1 MEIPLENLAK
11 LRQEIAKALG
21 TETWP
26 AQADYLLEYRAKD
39 LIKAEIWRDL
49 LLLLTNSRLRD
60 ASNLPL
66 EHKIILLD
74 TLRLN
79 LIRANRPL
87 DRALF
92 KTIKEKLLRSK
103 EIFLDI
109 QDVLNYQKTQ
119 KEKYRTASLRK
130 YGPVK
135 GGTFK
140 NQLRENFAQALQKK
154 NFPAA
159 LEIILQVR
167 FRKITGITGV
177 TREYLDRVQIELL
190 TVAGELRLDTAK
202 LKKGFLDD
210 LARLNLSY
218 ELPDP
223 QKYLIIKPSNIMLQ

>member
-1 MEIPLENLAK
+1 MEISLENLEK
-11 LRQEIAKALG
+11 FRQEITKALG
-21 TETWP
+21 AEILP

-39 LIKAEIWRDL
+39 LIKAEVWKDL
-49 LLLLTNSRLRD
+49 LLLLTDSRLRD
-60 ASNLPL
+60 TSNLPL
-66 EHKIILLD
+66 GHKMILLD
-74 TLRLN
+74 TLRLS
-79 LIRANRPL
+79 LIHANQPL

-92 KTIKEKLLRSK
+92 KTLKEKLLRSK

-119 KEKYRTASLRK
+119 KEKFKMVSLRK

-140 NQLRENFAQALQKK
+140 NQLRENFAQALRSK
-154 NFPAA
+154 NFKAA

-167 FRKITGITGV
+167 FRKITGLPGV

-202 LKKGFLDD
+202 LKKGFLED
-210 LARLNLSY
+210 LAGLNLSY

-223 QKYLIIKPSNIMLQ
+223 QKYLIIKPSNIML

>member
-1 MEIPLENLAK
+1 MEISLENLEK
-11 LRQEIAKALG
+11 FRQEIAKALG
-21 TETWP
+21 AEILP

-39 LIKAEIWRDL
+39 LIKAEVWRDL
-49 LLLLTNSRLRD
+49 LLLLTDSRLRD
-60 ASNLPL
+60 TSNLPL
-66 EHKIILLD
+66 GHKMLLLD

-79 LIRANRPL
+79 LIRANQPL
-87 DRALF
+87 DRTLF

-103 EIFLDI
+103 EILLDI

-119 KEKYRTASLRK
+119 KEKYKTVSLRK

-140 NQLRENFAQALQKK
+140 NQLRENFAQALQSK
-154 NFPAA
+154 NFTAA

-177 TREYLDRVQIELL
+177 AREYLDRVQVELL
-190 TVAGELRLDTAK
+190 TVAGELQLDIAK
-202 LKKGFLDD
+202 LKKSFLAD

-218 ELPDP
+218 EPLDP
-223 QKYLIIKPSNIMLQ
+223 KKYLIIE

>member
-1 MEIPLENLAK
+1 MEISLENLEK
-11 LRQEIAKALG
+11 FRQEIAKALG
-21 TETWP
+21 AEIPP

-39 LIKAEIWRDL
+39 LIKAEVWKDL
-49 LLLLTNSRLRD
+49 LLLLTDSRLRD
-60 ASNLPL
+60 TSNLPL
-66 EHKIILLD
+66 EHKMLLLD

-79 LIRANRPL
+79 LIRANQPL

-103 EIFLDI
+103 EILLDI

-119 KEKYRTASLRK
+119 KEKFKTISLRK

-140 NQLRENFAQALQKK
+140 NQLRENFAQALQSK
-154 NFPAA
+154 NFTAA

-167 FRKITGITGV
+167 FRKITGIASV

-190 TVAGELRLDTAK
+190 TVAGELRLDIAK
-202 LKKGFLDD
+202 LKKCFLEDM
-210 LARLNLSY
+210 ARLNLPY
-218 ELPDP
+218 ELPDSK
-223 QKYLIIKPSNIMLQ
+223 KYMIIK

>member
-1 MEIPLENLAK
+1 MELPLENLEK

-21 TETWP
+21 VEILP

-39 LIKAEIWRDL
+39 QIKAEVWRDL
-49 LLLLTNSRLRD
+49 LLLLTDSRLRD
-60 ASNLPL
+60 ASNLPPG
-66 EHKIILLD
+66 HKIILLD

-79 LIRANRPL
+79 LIRANQPL

-92 KTIKEKLLRSK
+92 KTLKEKLLRSK

-109 QDVLNYQKTQ
+109 QDILNYQKTQ
-119 KEKYRTASLRK
+119 KEKYKTASLRK

-154 NFPAA
+154 DFAAA
-159 LEIILQVR
+159 LEIVLQVR

-190 TVAGELRLDTAK
+190 TIAGELRLDTAK
-202 LKKGFLDD
+202 LQKGFLED

-223 QKYLIIKPSNIMLQ
+223 QKHLIIQQTNIML